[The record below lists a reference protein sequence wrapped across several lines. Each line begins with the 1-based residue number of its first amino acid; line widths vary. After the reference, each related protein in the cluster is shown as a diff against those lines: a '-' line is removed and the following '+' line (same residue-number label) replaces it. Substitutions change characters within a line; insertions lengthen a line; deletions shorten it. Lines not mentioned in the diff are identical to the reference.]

1 MQTGKTNKTKNTS
14 EEHKQQMMQ
23 MNPQGLN
30 TQEDNE
36 GETNQAITKAGKRQR
51 QGRKAFHTR
60 KVRLRN

>member
-14 EEHKQQMMQ
+14 EEHKQQMQ

-36 GETNQAITKAGKRQR
+36 GETIQAITKAGERQR
-51 QGRKAFHTR
+51 QECKACHMR
-60 KVRLRN
+60 KVHLQN